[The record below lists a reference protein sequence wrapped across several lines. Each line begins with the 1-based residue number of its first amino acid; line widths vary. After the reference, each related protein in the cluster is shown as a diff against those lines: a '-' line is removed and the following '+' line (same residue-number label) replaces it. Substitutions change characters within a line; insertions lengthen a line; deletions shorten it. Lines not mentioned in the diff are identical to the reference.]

1 MKISIITVTLNS
13 AKTLRDTL
21 NSVHSQ
27 NYNNIEHIIVD
38 GGSGDETLKIL
49 KQYSFKNKKIFIKK
63 NYGIYKSINYG
74 IKHAKGEIIHI
85 LNSDDI
91 YNSNSIIKKM
101 MLNIHKQKK
110 IDLFIGNLIF
120 FKERKINS
128 STRYIESKK
137 FKKKDLKFGIM
148 PAHPALFVRNRLY
161 KKYGTY
167 NEDFKIA
174 SDFDFF

>member
-1 MKISIITVTLNS
+1 MYYNITPLFQDYLMKISIITVTLNS

-38 GGSGDETLKIL
+38 GGSEDETLKIL

-74 IKHAKGEIIHI
+74 IKQAKGEIIHI

-91 YNSNSIIKKM
+91 YNSNSIIKEM

-110 IDLFIGNLIF
+110 IDLFLGNLLF
-120 FKERKINS
+120 FQRKSN
-128 STRYIESKK
+128 KCCNK
-137 FKKKDLKFGIM
+137 MD
-148 PAHPALFVRNRLY
+148 
-161 KKYGTY
+161 
-167 NEDFKIA
+167 
-174 SDFDFF
+174 